1 MENTLG
7 NSTSSSSSGA
17 STVRVPRQQDYC
29 QRQIAG
35 GKSIVVKGFRRY
47 EMLEI
52 LESLAD
58 IAKEMSK
65 KSEE

>member
-7 NSTSSSSSGA
+7 DSASSSGA
-17 STVRVPRQQDYC
+17 SSTAGVPRQQDYC

-47 EMLEI
+47 EMLE
-52 LESLAD
+52 LFESLATIVKD
-58 IAKEMSK
+58 LSR